1 MSMRFVEQ
9 PSHVNW
15 ARYLTTYSTPT
26 AQSYTEATRRLDD
39 PKLSNETTFN
49 AASGTDLSFL
59 SSCDTSEGLALKY
72 TLEGF
77 ELDKLGRANMVDPNN
92 RFCGLFAVPSLS
104 SPEVVITPT
113 IDHRGFI
120 IDLST
125 YSGIELSKEAR
136 AVTIKGSVLVKPLA
150 IALVEAGMFTGKTK
164 PFSSPF
170 LRKQYA
176 YGCPTP
182 LIQGLIRPIS
192 IALANGNTV
201 GAIPYFLGG
210 GTSITNSVTG

>member
-1 MSMRFVEQ
+1 MSPRRYVGPSIYHILLEGNRAAWETVASLAKVPASRWMSVALMATTTNSLRSPGPGRIAHGPMSMRFVEQ

-77 ELDKLGRANMVDPNN
+77 ELDKLGRANMVD
-92 RFCGLFAVPSLS
+92 VS
-104 SPEVVITPT
+104 SSYDMTVSCAGPDQPV
-113 IDHRGFI
+113 R
-120 IDLST
+120 L
-125 YSGIELSKEAR
+125 YSPIGSR
-136 AVTIKGSVLVKPLA
+136 AKCS
-150 IALVEAGMFTGKTK
+150 
-164 PFSSPF
+164 
-170 LRKQYA
+170 
-176 YGCPTP
+176 
-182 LIQGLIRPIS
+182 
-192 IALANGNTV
+192 
-201 GAIPYFLGG
+201 
-210 GTSITNSVTG
+210 